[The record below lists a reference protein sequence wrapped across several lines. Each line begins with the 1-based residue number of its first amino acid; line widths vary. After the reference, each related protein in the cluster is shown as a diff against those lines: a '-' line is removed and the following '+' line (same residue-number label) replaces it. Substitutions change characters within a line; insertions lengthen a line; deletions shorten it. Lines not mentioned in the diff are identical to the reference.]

1 MTRIHSILYK
11 RIYQK
16 IFSKKIIAIRGPL
29 SYTEYR
35 YIYLYYY
42 MYIVGQKLSTIDF
55 QIYAVIT
62 SIIVTRIEFNRILYI
77 IINKYVL
84 FALCRNVV

>member
-1 MTRIHSILYK
+1 
-11 RIYQK
+11 
-16 IFSKKIIAIRGPL
+16 
-29 SYTEYR
+29 
-35 YIYLYYY
+35 